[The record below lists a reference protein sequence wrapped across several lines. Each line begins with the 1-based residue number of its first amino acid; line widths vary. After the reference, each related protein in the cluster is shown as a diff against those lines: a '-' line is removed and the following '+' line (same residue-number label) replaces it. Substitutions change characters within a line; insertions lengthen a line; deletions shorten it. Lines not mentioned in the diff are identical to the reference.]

1 MSKGNPEPIVAVG
14 TIGIDT
20 IETPTDRAEGVLGG
34 SGTYFS
40 LAASMFAPVSLVA
53 VAGEDMSQDQWNQLR
68 RPNVDLEGVEIVPG
82 GKTFSWGGLYH
93 KDVNRRDTL
102 FTNLG
107 VLERFNPVVPESRR
121 ACRTVFLANID
132 PGSQLKVLDQMP
144 NVGFVVTDT
153 MNFWISGDLE
163 RLKQVLRRTD
173 CLILNDD
180 EARQLTGCLN
190 LTEALDSVQAMGPK
204 MVVLKKGEH
213 GAVLAVG
220 RELFALPGY
229 PLRSVL
235 DPTGAG
241 DTFAGGFVGY
251 IQRRSDRSRETLRA
265 AVVYGSAVASFCC
278 EDFSVRRLARLN
290 MDELE
295 ARVQEFRE
303 LVNFQ

>member
-1 MSKGNPEPIVAVG
+1 MSQANPEPIVAVG

-20 IETPTDRAEGVLGG
+20 IETPTERVEAVLGG
-34 SGTYFS
+34 SGTYFAV
-40 LAASMFAPVSLVA
+40 AASLFNPVCLVA
-53 VAGEDMSQDQWNQLR
+53 VAGDDMTEAQWSTLR
-68 RPNVDLEGVEIVPG
+68 RPNLILDGIAVVKG
-82 GKTFSWGGLYH
+82 GRTFSWGGRYH
-93 KDVNRRDTL
+93 ADVNRRDTL

-107 VLERFNPVVPESRR
+107 VLETFNPVVPASQRG
-121 ACRTVFLANID
+121 ARTVFLANVD
-132 PGSQLKVLDQMP
+132 PGSQLKVLDQ
-144 NVGFVVTDT
+144 VSGAEFVVTDT
-153 MNFWISGDLE
+153 MNFWISGDRE
-163 RLKQVLRRTD
+163 RLGQVLRRTD

-190 LTEALDSVQAMGPK
+190 LTDALEKVQALGPR

-229 PLRSVL
+229 PLRNVV

-241 DTFAGGFVGY
+241 DSFAGGFVGY
-251 IQRRSDRSRETLRA
+251 IQRRGDRSRETLRA

-278 EDFSVRRLARLN
+278 EDFSLRRLGRLSQ
-290 MDELE
+290 DELE

-303 LVNFQ
+303 LVRFQ

>member
-1 MSKGNPEPIVAVG
+1 
-14 TIGIDT
+14 
-20 IETPTDRAEGVLGG
+20 
-34 SGTYFS
+34 
-40 LAASMFAPVSLVA
+40 
-53 VAGEDMSQDQWNQLR
+53 
-68 RPNVDLEGVEIVPG
+68 
-82 GKTFSWGGLYH
+82 
-93 KDVNRRDTL
+93 
-102 FTNLG
+102 
-107 VLERFNPVVPESRR
+107 
-121 ACRTVFLANID
+121 VFLANID

-144 NVGFVVTDT
+144 KADFVVTDT
-153 MNFWISGDLE
+153 MNFWISGDRQRLE
-163 RLKQVLRRTD
+163 QVLRRTG

-229 PLRSVL
+229 PLRNVL

-251 IQRRSDRSRETLRA
+251 IQRRGDRSRETLRA

-278 EDFSVRRLARLN
+278 EDFSVRRLARLTL
-290 MDELE
+290 DELE

-303 LVNFQ
+303 LVSFQ